1 MQAWHKK
8 EKAKQVKKGKA
19 EKQKLRTEKLAR
31 RNPDRIQKQIDELR
45 AIEEGGGHMSSGDRK
60 LLADL
65 QRDLAA
71 VKKAKQ
77 TLGGEKVPAVPDQRA
92 GVKRSAGEM
101 EKKDEKRPPRP
112 HHHHRQEEK
121 GEEQEEQESD
131 SGESTSSSVRDIPM
145 PAGTPPPLPMTTT
158 TTTMRAWPRG
168 PRTAHQLPEKPAPA
182 PAPAPAQTTY
192 SAAPVL
198 RDLRKEAAVFVPAAV
213 KRKMFVGKAARGEGD
228 GDGDGDGEE
237 EVEVEGEVE
246 GFVRKRIN
254 AAPEVDMEFSQ
265 FQAEMEEVADE
276 EA

>member
-31 RNPDRIQKQIDELR
+31 RNPDRIQKQIDELQ
-45 AIEEGGGHMSSGDRK
+45 AIAEGGGHMSTGDRK

-77 TLGGEKVPAVPDQRA
+77 TLGGGGEKVPAVPDRRA

-112 HHHHRQEEK
+112 QHHHRQEEK
-121 GEEQEEQESD
+121 GEEQGAEEEEESD

-145 PAGTPPPLPMTTT
+145 PAGTPPPLPTTT
-158 TTTMRAWPRG
+158 RAWPRG
-168 PRTAHQLPEKPAPA
+168 PRTAHQLPEKPAP
-182 PAPAPAQTTY
+182 PAPAQTTY

-198 RDLRKEAAVFVPAAV
+198 RDLRKEAVVFVPAAV
-213 KRKMFVGKAARGEGD
+213 KRKTFAGKATR
-228 GDGDGDGEE
+228 GEE
-237 EVEVEGEVE
+237 EEGGDGGGEEEEEEE

-254 AAPEVDMEFSQ
+254 AAPDVDVEFSK
-265 FQAEMEEVADE
+265 FQAEMEETPNE